1 MANRELYNNTYK
13 IPSDVLNHIQKTL
26 ISNPSGDGVKR
37 AKFML
42 KNGAITYQAMK
53 RLKNYFD
60 YFNPQTDNKTQYA
73 LAGGELMKS
82 FVDRTLNA
90 NRDTVK
96 RSKEVKRDMTT
107 NPNSE
112 LKPYQ
117 TPRLNETKK
126 DKKKKKELTKNAV
139 AVIVNDDN
147 KILLLKRPKVPKIWM
162 PDKWSLVGGGI
173 EKGESPEKA
182 CKREI
187 KEETDLDIDNFIKS
201 FTIQRNTDSIE
212 YIFACR
218 FSGDDSEIN
227 LDRENEKYGWFD
239 VSEMEY
245 LDTVP
250 HLIEYI
256 TLVFKKYE

>member
-1 MANRELYNNTYK
+1 MANKELYNNTYK
-13 IPSDVLNHIQKTL
+13 IPSDILNSIQKTL
-26 ISNPSGDGVKR
+26 ISNPNGEGVKR

-53 RLKNYFD
+53 RLKNFFD
-60 YFNPQTDNKTQYA
+60 YFNNQNGDMVQYE
-73 LAGGELMKS
+73 LAGGNLMKS

-90 NRDTVK
+90 NRDAVK
-96 RSKEVKRDMTT
+96 RSKDVRRDITT

-117 TPRLNETKK
+117 TPRLTEATKE
-126 DKKKKKELTKNAV
+126 KKELKKNAV
-139 AVIVNDDN
+139 AVIVNSDN
-147 KILLLKRPKVPKIWM
+147 KILLLKRPNIPKLWM
-162 PDKWSLVGGGI
+162 PNKWSLVGGGI

-187 KEETDLDIDNFIKS
+187 KEETDLEIDKFVKS

-212 YIFACR
+212 HVFACR
-218 FSGDDSEIN
+218 FNGDDSEIN
-227 LDRENEKYGWFD
+227 LDKENVSYGWFD
-239 VSEMEY
+239 ISEMEF

-250 HLIEYI
+250 HLLEYI
-256 TLVFKKYE
+256 ALVFIKYE